1 MSVCGD
7 GCLRSYRPD
16 APGAGALAA
25 LPRKARRKPALQPRQ
40 TSECPGGPLQSVPVD
55 VVTAPTTLDALHAV
69 GTSLQISPGGR
80 FVVYVGVIG
89 STSELYA
96 VRVDG
101 GSPTRLNGP
110 LPAEGD
116 VAVFEI
122 GRFGN
127 VFYIAAQT
135 TSGQTELYTIRSASH
150 RFRSGPIRMVQH
162 VSGQ

>member
-1 MSVCGD
+1 M
-7 GCLRSYRPD
+7 
-16 APGAGALAA
+16 
-25 LPRKARRKPALQPRQ
+25 
-40 TSECPGGPLQSVPVD
+40 PVD
-55 VVTAPTTLDALHAV
+55 VVTAPTTLDALHTV

-89 STSELYA
+89 STSELCA